1 MGASFAHVPL
11 LIALGAQFGM
21 PTILGAQLA
30 GGFVAILVGLFYNK
44 LSKIFTP
51 LVTGTVVFTIRLS
64 LYPTAI
70 TYMAV
75 GSGAPDFG
83 SVKNWALAIFTLV
96 IVTFF
101 NYFTKGICKMNTSS
115 TYFSPIPLITTP

>member
-51 LVTGTVVFTIRLS
+51 LVTGSPEPQSRKGGKS
-64 LYPTAI
+64 
-70 TYMAV
+70 YM
-75 GSGAPDFG
+75 
-83 SVKNWALAIFTLV
+83 SVA
-96 IVTFF
+96 
-101 NYFTKGICKMNTSS
+101 
-115 TYFSPIPLITTP
+115 SPEISREA

>member
-51 LVTGTVVFTIRLS
+51 LVT
-64 LYPTAI
+64 
-70 TYMAV
+70 
-75 GSGAPDFG
+75 
-83 SVKNWALAIFTLV
+83 
-96 IVTFF
+96 
-101 NYFTKGICKMNTSS
+101 
-115 TYFSPIPLITTP
+115 

>member
-51 LVTGTVVFTIRLS
+51 LVTGTVVFTIRFS

-96 IVTFF
+96 IVTILQ
-101 NYFTKGICKMNTSS
+101 KESARWPLSS
-115 TYFSPIPLITTP
+115 SALSAAIWQHLRWE